1 MKITN
6 LIENVEINFIEDF
19 ANDIL
24 IGLSSKVKSIPS
36 KYFYDQKGSQ
46 LFQKITSQNEYYLTR
61 KEFEILEKEST
72 NIAMALEED
81 EIDLIELGAGDGHK
95 SILLINGLINKGKKV
110 NYYPI
115 DISKE
120 ALIQLDQNIKPSSQL
135 KIHGVVG
142 EYISALKHLK
152 SISTNRKLVLFL
164 GSNIGNFDRTQN
176 QIFFKKL
183 WKNMNDSDY
192 LLTGF
197 DLKKSPEIM
206 NSAYN
211 DSEGFTAD
219 FNINLLTR
227 INKELGGE
235 FKEELFEHYGS
246 YNPILGAMESFLISK
261 ITQSVFIKSLNR
273 TFFFEENE
281 PIHLEYSFKF
291 SSTDIQ
297 YLAKET
303 GCSVIK
309 DYKDKDNYFTDSL
322 WQIKKETKDE
332 Q

>member
-6 LIENVEINFIEDF
+6 LIENIEVDFIEEF
-19 ANDIL
+19 ANDVL
-24 IGLSSKVKSIPS
+24 IGLSSDIKSIPS
-36 KYFYDQKGSQ
+36 IYFYDQKGSQ
-46 LFQKITSQNEYYLTR
+46 LFQKITSQDEYYLTR

-95 SILLINGLINKGKKV
+95 SILLINGLIEKGIKV

-120 ALIQLDQNIKPSSQL
+120 ALIQLDQNIKSSSKL
-135 KIHGVVG
+135 TIHGVVG

-152 SISTNRKLVLFL
+152 SISKNKKLVLFL
-164 GSNIGNFDRTQN
+164 GSNIGNFDRVQN

-211 DSEGFTAD
+211 DSEGFTAE
-219 FNINLLTR
+219 FNINLLSR
-227 INKELGGE
+227 INKELGGN
-235 FKEELFEHYGS
+235 FNEELFEHYGS

-261 ITQSVFIKSLNR
+261 ETHSVFIKALNR
-273 TFFFEENE
+273 TFYFEENE

-297 YLAKET
+297 HLAKKT
-303 GCSVIK
+303 GCKVIK
-309 DYKDKDNYFTDSL
+309 DYRDEENYFTDSL
-322 WQIKKETKDE
+322 WQINKEQYNE